1 MMLSC
6 YRSSEASDPETFV
19 TAVAAVLARYPQ
31 SVASC
36 VANPSVGLPS
46 RSKWLPS
53 VAEVRE
59 DCERLMA
66 PHYAQERRDRERA
79 KTASITSP
87 FRKPQLREVP
97 ANVRQVQSELAES
110 LDPSRSTAAWRT
122 QSPEQLAERYAAT
135 PLTVSEEMAR
145 FVRDRS
151 I

>member
-19 TAVAAVLARYPQ
+19 TAVAAILARYPQ
-31 SVASC
+31 SIAAC

-79 KTASITSP
+79 KTASVISP

-97 ANVRQVQSELAES
+97 ANVRQVQAELAES
-110 LDPSRSTAAWRT
+110 REPGRSNAAWRT
-122 QSPEQLAERYAAT
+122 QTPEQLAERYAAT
-135 PLTVSEEMAR
+135 PLTVSDAMAKFLAAPR
-145 FVRDRS
+145 
-151 I
+151 